1 MASKKVFTVPFR
13 RKREGKTNYKK
24 RLSLLKSKSL
34 RLVIRKS
41 NKHILA
47 QIINYGDQGDLVLKT
62 AHSKELQN
70 YGWKFN
76 TGNLPSAYLTGLLLG
91 KKSNNEQVIIDFGLQ
106 TPVKGS
112 RIFAV
117 VKGAIDAGMKI
128 KSSEEVMPTE
138 ERISGKHIPNKATKI
153 SEMFEKTKHN
163 ILSGKKESDV
173 KNVKRTRKK

>member
-13 RKREGKTNYKK
+13 RKREGKTDYKR

-41 NKHILA
+41 NKHIVA
-47 QIINYGDQGDLVLKT
+47 QIIKYADQGDVVIKA
-62 AHSKELQN
+62 AHSIELQR

-76 TGNLPSAYLTGLLLG
+76 TGNLPAAYLTGLLLG
-91 KKSNNEQVIIDFGLQ
+91 TKSSNEEVIIDFGLQ

-117 VKGAIDAGMKI
+117 VKGAIDSGLKI
-128 KSSEEVMPTE
+128 KSSEEIMPTE
-138 ERISGKHIPNKATKI
+138 DRISGKHIKDKKVVE
-153 SEMFEKTKHN
+153 SFEKTKSN
-163 ILSGKKESDV
+163 ILSGKKVSDV
-173 KNVKRTRKK
+173 KNVRRKTTRKK